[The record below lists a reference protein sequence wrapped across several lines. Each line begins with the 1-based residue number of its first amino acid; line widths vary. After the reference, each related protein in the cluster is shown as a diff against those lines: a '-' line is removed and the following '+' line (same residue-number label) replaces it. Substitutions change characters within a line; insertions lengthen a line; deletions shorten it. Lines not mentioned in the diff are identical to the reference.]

1 MGNAGLRWEDQRNVN
16 QFFGSRRTH
25 IDSQANRIHCG
36 FTSFMPQKVTLWHR
50 LKCAVENAAKV
61 QRGTPVE

>member
-25 IDSQANRIHCG
+25 IDSQAVRIHCG
-36 FTSFMPQKVTLWHR
+36 FTSFVPQKVTLWHR
-50 LKCAVENAAKV
+50 LK
-61 QRGTPVE
+61 